1 QLLHWDRD
9 IGRRKVE
16 SAREKLRE
24 INPTVNVEV
33 YDEVITDDNASTLVN
48 GVDAVVDAL
57 DNYAARY
64 ALNKA
69 CIEKRIPFFHG
80 AVHGL
85 WGQATTIIPGETA
98 CLRCIIPAAPQQRE
112 VFPILGPVA
121 GTIGTIQATEVIK
134 YLVGI
139 GKLLKNKLLIYDG
152 SSMEFQ
158 TIELRRNPTC
168 PDCQTFPINKQ
179 Q

>member
-1 QLLHWDRD
+1 MLY
-9 IGRRKVE
+9 
-16 SAREKLRE
+16 S
-24 INPTVNVEV
+24 
-33 YDEVITDDNASTLVN
+33 
-48 GVDAVVDAL
+48 
-57 DNYAARY
+57 

-69 CIEKRIPFFHG
+69 CIEKRIPLFHG

-112 VFPILGPVA
+112 AFPILGPVA

-134 YLVGI
+134 HLVGI
-139 GKLLKNKLLIYDG
+139 GKLLKNKLLICDG

-158 TIELRRNPTC
+158 IIELRRNPTC
-168 PDCQTFPINKQ
+168 PDCQTLPINKQ

>member
-1 QLLHWDRD
+1 LLY
-9 IGRRKVE
+9 
-16 SAREKLRE
+16 S
-24 INPTVNVEV
+24 
-33 YDEVITDDNASTLVN
+33 
-48 GVDAVVDAL
+48 
-57 DNYAARY
+57 

-168 PDCQTFPINKQ
+168 PDCQTLPINKQ